1 MWVNAMMTIWL
12 WGTILSFVLIGLS
25 LWLWYLPRSYQE
37 EEEDDEH
44 RG

>member
-12 WGTILSFVLIGLS
+12 WGTILSFVLIGFS
-25 LWLWYLPRSYQE
+25 LWMWYLPRSYRE
-37 EEEDDEH
+37 EEEDDDQ